1 MRLDAQALA
10 GLARI
15 DQLLLLIDS
24 TSLWDPSDM
33 RGVIPEGLPV
43 LRRDSDSAAPYWSP
57 IIAFRSG
64 IDLVT
69 H

>member
-33 RGVIPEGLPV
+33 RGVIWKDFL
-43 LRRDSDSAAPYWSP
+43 
-57 IIAFRSG
+57 F
-64 IDLVT
+64 
-69 H
+69 